1 MPQLD
6 KVTYFS
12 QVTWLISSFALFYF
26 IIVKRNLVDIAK
38 ILKLRNKSTKS
49 TTSSSE
55 FLTFQDKIELNPI
68 ITTSTLKNTLKE
80 SNLIL
85 NEATSKANSLTVTSD
100 NFDRSYLNTLVK
112 LTLTRKGLIQLIRG

>member
-38 ILKLRNKSTKS
+38 ILKLRNKATKS